1 MNATIKNHIIKILK
15 KLSIFL
21 YYFYFLTGCN
31 NHPENNIQTKSIDS
45 TTTQITQDST
55 IISTI
60 NSGNNYYF
68 EPDISE
74 VIGTLKVEMFY
85 GPPNFGDSPE
95 TDSKEYS
102 YILYPDH
109 TINVIQKS
117 DKEQDFNFT
126 TNDIVKFQLVPI
138 SDISLH
144 SLVNKKIKVTGTFFG
159 QHTGHH
165 HTDVLL
171 SVTKVEKN

>member
-1 MNATIKNHIIKILK
+1 MKFLI
-15 KLSIFL
+15 KLSLLFFC
-21 YYFYFLTGCN
+21 FYFPTGCN
-31 NHPENNIQTKSIDS
+31 NHSEDNMKPNSIDTS
-45 TTTQITQDST
+45 IMKIDSATQITQDSNKIT
-55 IISTI
+55 IT

-68 EPDISE
+68 EPDISV

-95 TDSKEYS
+95 TDSKEYA
-102 YILYPDH
+102 YILYPVH

-117 DKEQDFNFT
+117 DKKQDFNFT
-126 TNDIVKFQLVPI
+126 TKDIVKFQLAPI
-138 SDISLH
+138 SEISLH

-165 HTDVLL
+165 HTNVLF
-171 SVTKVEKN
+171 SVTKVEKI

>member
-1 MNATIKNHIIKILK
+1 MKFLI
-15 KLSIFL
+15 KLSVLFFC
-21 YYFYFLTGCN
+21 FYFSNGCN
-31 NHPENNIQTKSIDS
+31 NHSKDNMKTNSIDNS
-45 TTTQITQDST
+45 TTKIVSSTQITQDANKIT
-55 IISTI
+55 TT

-68 EPDISE
+68 EPDIS
-74 VIGTLKVEMFY
+74 VIIGTLKVEMFY

-102 YILYPDH
+102 YILYPVH

-138 SDISLH
+138 SEISLH
-144 SLVNKKIKVTGTFFG
+144 PLVNKKIKVTGIFFG

-171 SVTKVEKN
+171 SVTKVEKI